1 MEVWIRPSH
10 YYLCE
15 NDGPMPFPVPG
26 SMWDRKLGE
35 KLYAD
40 SMRFFRR
47 VDELGFDGLL
57 FTEHH
62 YGPNG
67 GLTPSPLILL
77 AAATGV
83 TERIKLITLGIP
95 LAMYPH
101 PIRVAE
107 ELAMVDNLSH
117 GRVIAGFISSGAQSL
132 FAYNV
137 PASEER
143 SRYHEALDLVI
154 RAWTEPSPFEWHGQ
168 HFDYPC
174 VSILPRPLQ
183 VPHPQLWTTATSTE
197 GVQWA
202 ASKRMG
208 FISSGSTAEA
218 IEALAYYRGY
228 AESECGWA
236 PRPEKL
242 GIAREFFIASTKA
255 EVREKSEQMMESSG
269 DAAFAGL
276 FRDPKLAAVRGETA
290 STRSY
295 SHVTKQEDRTMHRTR
310 DGALNGHFIIGD
322 PNQVAEQILRQ
333 RHATGAGVLIIRP
346 ELGCISMDQAA
357 DGLELF
363 AREVLP
369 TVHAS

>member
-15 NDGPMPFPVPG
+15 NEGPMPFPVPG

-62 YGPNG
+62 FGPNG
-67 GLTPSPLILL
+67 GLTPSPLVLL

-83 TERIKLITLGIP
+83 TERIKLVTLGIP

-101 PIRVAE
+101 PLRVAE

-117 GRVIAGFISSGAQSL
+117 GRVVAGFISSGAQSL
-132 FAYNV
+132 YAYNV

-143 SRYHEALDLVI
+143 SRYHEALDLVLK
-154 RAWTEPSPFEWHGQ
+154 AWTADSPFEWHSQ
-168 HFDYPC
+168 HFNYPC

-183 VPHPQLWTTATSTE
+183 APHPPLWTTANSTE
-197 GVQWA
+197 GLQWA

-208 FISSGSTAEA
+208 FITSGSTAEA
-218 IEALAYYRGY
+218 TESLGYYRSY
-228 AESECGWA
+228 AESNCGWLPPA
-236 PRPEKL
+236 EKL
-242 GIAREFFIASTKA
+242 GIAREFFIAETKEQVKQMA
-255 EVREKSEQMMESSG
+255 EQMMETSG
-269 DAAFAGL
+269 DAAFTGL
-276 FRDPKLAAVRGETA
+276 FRDPKLAGIRGEASAVR
-290 STRSY
+290 SY
-295 SHVTKQEDRTMHRTR
+295 THVTNPEDRTVHRTAE
-310 DGALNGHFIIGD
+310 GTQNGRFIFGD
-322 PNQVAEQILRQ
+322 PEQVADQILTQ
-333 RHATGAGVLIIRP
+333 HQTTGAGVLIIRP
-346 ELGCISMDQAA
+346 ELGGISMDQAA
-357 DGLELF
+357 EGLELF

-369 TVHAS
+369 LVHAA